1 MQPTSEKKQLTT
13 NTGGATRRIQSV
25 GHRLSNRLQVEM
37 AVFHPRLML
46 AQLLMAPLPLY
57 FGSRLRAVILK
68 MIGFQI
74 GANTVFWG
82 APIISGQRDVYHNLR
97 IGNDCWINDACFM
110 DLGGPI
116 TIGDRVAMG
125 QQVMLLTSS
134 HTLGGP
140 DRRAGAATCG
150 SIRIGDGAWIGARST
165 ILPNVTIADG
175 AVVAAGAVVTKNVPP
190 NVLVGGVPATFLRA
204 LDGERRETATDPHV

>member
-134 HTLGGP
+134 HTLGG
-140 DRRAGAATCG
+140 
-150 SIRIGDGAWIGARST
+150 AWIGARST